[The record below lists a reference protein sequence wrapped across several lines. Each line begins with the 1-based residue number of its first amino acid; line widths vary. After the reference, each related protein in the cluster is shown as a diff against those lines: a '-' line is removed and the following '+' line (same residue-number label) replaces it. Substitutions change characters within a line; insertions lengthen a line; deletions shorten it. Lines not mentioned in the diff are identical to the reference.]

1 MSKVISPELKVAD
14 GILDKVFES
23 GGDYLGVMALLRYA
37 REVRK
42 PMLAAILLIAFASV
56 SVMVS
61 ARLLGVLVTGLLG
74 KSPQEQISTIALT
87 VLGLEFGSVLAQY
100 LGRIGLARATTSIAF
115 QVRKELFGK
124 MSRLP
129 MSYFDTQPIGRT
141 ITRLTSDFEGIE
153 GFFSGTLARLLT
165 SVIQI
170 VAVLIAMV
178 VTDLRFGALV
188 VLASLPSIIFTVALR
203 NQVRHWLRQFKQ
215 RAAYLNTRLAEF
227 LNGIPVIKVFGL
239 EDWTQKSFTE
249 AAEHHYSSGIKVMT
263 WNSFIRPV
271 TVLLSSLPVILILS
285 VGGKMHLDGLLE
297 IGVLVTFLRYSER
310 FGGPVRTITQEI
322 QTIQEALTSSERVRQ
337 MLSEPEEK
345 DVLGPDGNHSSPI
358 KGEVVFEDVWMN
370 YRTSEPVLQ
379 GISFRADVGMK
390 VGIVGATGSGKT
402 TSLSLL
408 AGLYPIERGEIK
420 IDGIALKHWSR
431 QGVRRQLGY
440 VSQDVVIFKG
450 SLKENLLG
458 AVDDQTSVSPEKLM
472 EACRRSGLAQVMTR
486 FSDGLNTRILDGGE
500 NLSMGERQ
508 LIAFTRML
516 VKDPR
521 ILILDEATANIDE
534 ECERLIQDSMTA
546 LLNGRTCFVIAHR
559 LSTIL
564 TCDLI
569 LVFERGKIIE
579 SGNHESLLATNGH
592 YASLV
597 KRQLDS
603 STAGLETHRSV
614 VR

>member
-227 LNGIPVIKVFGL
+227 LNGIPDF
-239 EDWTQKSFTE
+239 
-249 AAEHHYSSGIKVMT
+249 
-263 WNSFIRPV
+263 
-271 TVLLSSLPVILILS
+271 
-285 VGGKMHLDGLLE
+285 
-297 IGVLVTFLRYSER
+297 
-310 FGGPVRTITQEI
+310 
-322 QTIQEALTSSERVRQ
+322 
-337 MLSEPEEK
+337 
-345 DVLGPDGNHSSPI
+345 
-358 KGEVVFEDVWMN
+358 
-370 YRTSEPVLQ
+370 
-379 GISFRADVGMK
+379 
-390 VGIVGATGSGKT
+390 
-402 TSLSLL
+402 
-408 AGLYPIERGEIK
+408 
-420 IDGIALKHWSR
+420 
-431 QGVRRQLGY
+431 
-440 VSQDVVIFKG
+440 
-450 SLKENLLG
+450 
-458 AVDDQTSVSPEKLM
+458 
-472 EACRRSGLAQVMTR
+472 
-486 FSDGLNTRILDGGE
+486 
-500 NLSMGERQ
+500 
-508 LIAFTRML
+508 
-516 VKDPR
+516 
-521 ILILDEATANIDE
+521 
-534 ECERLIQDSMTA
+534 
-546 LLNGRTCFVIAHR
+546 
-559 LSTIL
+559 
-564 TCDLI
+564 
-569 LVFERGKIIE
+569 
-579 SGNHESLLATNGH
+579 
-592 YASLV
+592 
-597 KRQLDS
+597 
-603 STAGLETHRSV
+603 
-614 VR
+614 